1 LLQHQDVVAFLRCA
15 VLDLLARVRDA
26 FFGTAFTGAVLFAA
40 EFLVAT
46 FLAAV
51 PWLKVSF
58 DFLPARLVTP
68 AEGLATGFV
77 EAAGTP
83 DRVLFAAFPAGAFTA
98 FIVLA
103 FLTAVALPLSALPFA
118 LALDVFSKRA
128 SVSLNMRCLYSVSF
142 SCDFA
147 AA

>member
-1 LLQHQDVVAFLRCA
+1 MTEISGVPAYYPF
-15 VLDLLARVRDA
+15 
-26 FFGTAFTGAVLFAA
+26 FAA
-40 EFLVAT
+40 DFLVAT

-58 DFLPARLVTP
+58 DFLAGRLAVL
-68 AEGLATGFV
+68 AEGLVTGFV
-77 EAAGTP
+77 EAARTP

-98 FIVLA
+98 FFVLV
-103 FLTAVALPLSALPFA
+103 FLTAATLPISALPFA
-118 LALDVFSKRA
+118 LAFDVFSKRA
-128 SVSLNMRCLYSVSF
+128 SVSLSMRCLYSVSF